1 MADDIERYTYTID
14 MRKDYTKLDV
24 PVYFFLGRYDINAPT
39 SLVEEY
45 LEVLGLETKPAI
57 SMES

>member
-1 MADDIERYTYTID
+1 
-14 MRKDYTKLDV
+14 MRTDYTKLDV